1 MNRQGWAAVGR
12 LARLAFDPRVL
23 REGWKALRP
32 FSLVIAGFSCILGAV
47 LAFRDGSRDWL
58 TAAAALLAGL
68 CLQAG
73 VNLVND
79 FFEFKHAHEPAS
91 GSRSPME
98 WLIFGAG
105 LAAMAAAGPIGLF
118 IAWRSGWP
126 VLLFGL
132 VGFAGGYA
140 YTGEPLNYKRR
151 GLGVPLVF
159 FLMGVLMIVGTY
171 YALRKAFSWETV
183 PASLPLSF
191 LVSLILLANELR
203 DEERDRRLGIRT
215 LTVRIGYRRSLLL
228 YFLLLAAAYGSA
240 VLLRAFGL
248 LPHLRFL
255 FFALPFAVPPTV
267 LAFRE
272 PARRTPII
280 PWVMLHHFVF
290 GSLNALT
297 YVFP

>member
-1 MNRQGWAAVGR
+1 VNGPGWAAVGR
-12 LARLAFDPRVL
+12 LARLASNPRVL
-23 REGWKALRP
+23 RAGWKALRP

-79 FFEFKHAHEPAS
+79 FFEFKQRRSGAPEAPGVPGAPAAQEPAG
-91 GSRSPME
+91 GSRSPVE
-98 WLIFGAG
+98 WLIFWAG

-159 FLMGVLMIVGTY
+159 FLMGLLMIVGTY
-171 YALRKAFSWETV
+171 YAVRKAFSWETV

-191 LVSLILLANELR
+191 LVSLILLA
-203 DEERDRRLGIRT
+203 
-215 LTVRIGYRRSLLL
+215 
-228 YFLLLAAAYGSA
+228 AAYGSA
-240 VLLRAFGL
+240 ALLRACGL
-248 LPHLRFL
+248 FPHLRFL
-255 FFALPFAVPPTV
+255 FFALPFAAPPTV

-280 PWVMLHHFVF
+280 PFVMLHHFVF
-290 GSLNALT
+290 GSLNVLT